1 MEVSMSR
8 PKKIAWESWNAR
20 VEEIMTS
27 GIDFQIAPETDSDA
41 TTYNDIEVPSEFLSS
56 ELFLPQQR
64 ILYTP
69 LGAFP
74 EDSPMKPSDRW
85 DCWVGHTN
93 FSITNNIAEDIENT
107 EGVEA
112 LRILGRYSFFMGIG
126 KLFEVQDV
134 RTNIE
139 KALCVYTEQEILSDE
154 NTQATV
160 DLVKEQLKTKKYW
173 SMLVSPEG
181 KVEYIV
187 SDQMDKIYLE
197 GLSGLLELKQ
207 DIGGIILRG
216 TNG

>member
-1 MEVSMSR
+1 MST
-8 PKKIAWESWNAR
+8 PKKIAWQSWNAK
-20 VEEIMTS
+20 VEEIMAS
-27 GIDFQIAPETDSDA
+27 DDSSSFPQEVEPSETDYSEI
-41 TTYNDIEVPSEFLSS
+41 DIPPELLSPEMFL
-56 ELFLPQQR
+56 QQQK

-74 EDSPMKPSDRW
+74 EESPMKPSDRW

-93 FSITNNIAEDIENT
+93 FSITNNIADVIEEI

-112 LRILGRYSFFMGIG
+112 LRILGRYSFFIGVG
-126 KLFEVQDV
+126 KLFDIKDV
-134 RTNIE
+134 RTAME
-139 KALCVYTEQEILSDE
+139 KELCVYTEQEILADA

-160 DLVKEQLKTKKYW
+160 DLVKEQLKTKNYW

-181 KVEYIV
+181 NVEYIV
-187 SDQMDKIYLE
+187 SDTMDRIYLE
-197 GLSGLLELKQ
+197 GLSGLLKLKQ

>member
-1 MEVSMSR
+1 MSI
-8 PKKIAWESWNAR
+8 PKKIAWESWNAKA
-20 VEEIMTS
+20 EEIMTS
-27 GIDFQIAPETDSDA
+27 GPDFQLEANDGETN
-41 TTYNDIEVPSEFLSS
+41 YNDIEIPPELLSPEIFL
-56 ELFLPQQR
+56 QQQK

-69 LGAFP
+69 LGAYP

-93 FSITNNIAEDIENT
+93 FSITNNIATSIENI

-112 LRILGRYSFFMGIG
+112 LRILGRYSFFIGVG
-126 KLFEVQDV
+126 KLFDIQNV
-134 RTNIE
+134 RTKIE
-139 KALCVYTEQEILSDE
+139 QELCVYTEQEILSDE

-187 SDQMDKIYLE
+187 SDQMDRLYLE